1 LNAADLDKHKSLT
14 VIMMDFFFLYF
25 VIKKLITVPIQKDLV
40 ICSPSL
46 YESLLV
52 VLDFYVNINF

>member
-1 LNAADLDKHKSLT
+1 
-14 VIMMDFFFLYF
+14 MMDFFFLYF